1 MPTLTGFSEPP
12 ITRKAMATSERENFF
27 RANEMEDM
35 CKKRSEEYKRI
46 KASWE
51 AWCLDQQLKRD
62 TEEEKLEKE
71 LGQLRA
77 ALDDVEQEDS
87 RATEELG
94 QLLSRPLMH
103 RDDSPDIEELFAETD
118 RWHSD
123 LRRIRANRD
132 HPGENKK
139 TIMSN
144 IDEIQNKLKDLTAA
158 YDSVWKE
165 EARRVRKQLAELWQ
179 PQSQPDSS
187 TAVRQSTWLPIS
199 STDMSCLTVEPR
211 KRCHSDSDE
220 TAHKSF
226 FLCRRRILAGILCRN
241 ARAQE

>member
-1 MPTLTGFSEPP
+1 MD
-12 ITRKAMATSERENFF
+12 TSEREKLF
-27 RANEMEDM
+27 RANGIEDM
-35 CKKRSEEYKRI
+35 CKKRSEEYHHI

-51 AWCLDQQLKRD
+51 AWCVDQQLKRD
-62 TEEEKLEKE
+62 TDEEKLEKE
-71 LGQLRA
+71 LEHLRA
-77 ALDDVEQEDS
+77 ALDDAEQEDS

-132 HPGENKK
+132 HPGQNKQ

-144 IDEIQNKLKDLTAA
+144 IEEIQNKIKGLPAA

-187 TAVRQSTWLPIS
+187 TTVSQSTWLPIS
-199 STDMSCLTVEPR
+199 STDMPCLTAEPLE
-211 KRCHSDSDE
+211 RCRSEPDE
-220 TAHKSF
+220 TAHKNF
-226 FLCRRRILAGILCRN
+226 FLCR
-241 ARAQE
+241 